1 MYQKNLKRVIF
12 NLEGMTRVSSLATTC
27 AVHNVLARP
36 CKRRMMRSAWSGLQ
50 KIIAL
55 FVYIWIYKI
64 FILIKAIVEIIWIG
78 LLISQINS
86 INFKAHINAT

>member
-1 MYQKNLKRVIF
+1 MCLPD
-12 NLEGMTRVSSLATTC
+12 LAE
-27 AVHNVLARP
+27 
-36 CKRRMMRSAWSGLQ
+36 RRMMRSAWSGLQ